1 MDSKYTFVF
10 TFSTIKTCCA
20 QSSLALAFTDMPN
33 GCVVFVA
40 LTSRGGGKGGG
51 GEGGGDGGGDGGG
64 NGAGGEGGGGDG
76 GGEGG
81 GEGGGGDGGG
91 LGGGGEGGGGEGG
104 GVGGGD
110 GEWLHTHV
118 TEVPQSP
125 ASSSLFVLVHV
136 QFAVLASSI
145 MQSPK
150 GELLEL

>member
-1 MDSKYTFVF
+1 LDSKYTFVF

-51 GEGGGDGGGDGGG
+51 GEGGGEGGR
-64 NGAGGEGGGGDG
+64 NGAGGEGGGG
-76 GGEGG
+76 EGG
-81 GEGGGGDGGG
+81 GK
-91 LGGGGEGGGGEGG
+91 GGGEGG

-118 TEVPQSP
+118 NEVPQSP
-125 ASSSLFVLVHV
+125 ASSSLSVLVHV
-136 QFAVLASSI
+136 QFAVLASST

-150 GELLEL
+150 GELAGL

>member
-1 MDSKYTFVF
+1 LDSKCTSVF

-40 LTSRGGGKGGG
+40 LTSKGGGKGGG
-51 GEGGGDGGGDGGG
+51 GESGGEGGGGEGGGKG
-64 NGAGGEGGGGDG
+64 GGEGGGGDG
-76 GGEGG
+76 GGE
-81 GEGGGGDGGG
+81 
-91 LGGGGEGGGGEGG
+91 GGGGEGGGGEGG

-118 TEVPQSP
+118 NEVPQSP
-125 ASSSLFVLVHV
+125 ASSSLSVLVHV
-136 QFAVLASSI
+136 QFAVLASST

-150 GELLEL
+150 GKLLEL